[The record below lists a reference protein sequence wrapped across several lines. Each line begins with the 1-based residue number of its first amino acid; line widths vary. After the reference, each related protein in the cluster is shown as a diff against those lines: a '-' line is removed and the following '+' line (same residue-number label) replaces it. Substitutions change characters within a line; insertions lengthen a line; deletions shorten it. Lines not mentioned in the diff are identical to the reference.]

1 MIKAIKKVKRFSS
14 VVLATTVV
22 LTTTLLIYLM
32 WSALN
37 WAFPLPQIHSS
48 NHSVNVLASD
58 GQVLRQFADQNGIF
72 RTPVHLDK
80 VSQTYIDTLLMYE
93 DKHFFNHSGV
103 DVSALVRAIGQRITS
118 GRVISG
124 GSTLTMQVARLL
136 YSYERSYSGKLVQIF
151 RALQLESQYS
161 KETILELYLTFA
173 PMGGN
178 IEGVE
183 AASQRYFGKSAHELN
198 ITESALLA
206 VLPQRPSRYR
216 PDRYPNQAKDAR
228 NKVLRRLVQN
238 GKLTQ
243 EEYQLLWPEPILSQ
257 RKPIKKDAPLL
268 ARDLKKAHPNSRQI
282 DTYIGSAL
290 QSNISDLIAQRF
302 TGLNHNLSVALLVM
316 ENQTGKVIAYKGSL
330 DIDDVSSFGHVDMTK
345 AVRSPGSTLKPFIY
359 AHALEAGLIHSESLL
374 LDIPTNFG
382 DYQPKNFNQQFQ
394 GSISVAEALQ
404 RSKNIAPVY
413 LLNRLGVKR
422 FAQRLEVLDASLRL
436 PNNNLTVALGGGG
449 SSLRELVMF
458 YSAFARGG
466 IAIKPRMSI
475 QDTVQQASI
484 MTKESAWI
492 TKTILE
498 DIRPPDRTRA
508 KFGRKI
514 AWKTGTSYGFRDA
527 WALGLSSDYTVGV
540 WVGRPD
546 GSPYAGQTGA
556 TQAAPLLFDVF
567 DLLPIDTHP
576 LLKPKAVVQ
585 TDICWP
591 SGLDAKWVRKA
602 QCQLKR
608 TAWTIDGITP
618 RTLRSDN
625 QIEQIHH
632 WPKALSLWRQS
643 TSQNKQT
650 IEILTPQDG
659 SHIFP
664 YPGQVLN
671 LRASSQHV
679 RWYLDDAVI
688 GDSLY
693 LDKLDGKHRISS
705 CNTVTCKVIEITVH

>member
-1 MIKAIKKVKRFSS
+1 MNKTIQKVKQFSG

-32 WSALN
+32 WIALN

-183 AASQRYFGKSAHELN
+183 AASQRYFGKPAHELN

-216 PDRYPNQAKDAR
+216 PDRYPSQAKDAR

-243 EEYQLLWPEPILSQ
+243 EEYQLLWQEPILSQ
-257 RKPIKKDAPLL
+257 RKPIKKEAPLL
-268 ARDLKKAHPNSRQI
+268 ARELKKAHPNSRQI
-282 DTYIGSAL
+282 DTYIDSAL

-302 TGLNHNLSVALLVM
+302 TSRNYNLSVALLVM

-466 IAIKPRMSI
+466 IAIKPRRSI

-508 KFGRKI
+508 KFGRKV

-567 DLLPIDTHP
+567 DLLPIDTRP
-576 LLKPKAVVQ
+576 LLKPKSVVQ

-643 TSQNKQT
+643 TSQNQQT

-671 LRASSQHV
+671 LSASSRHV

-688 GDSLY
+688 GDSLH

>member
-1 MIKAIKKVKRFSS
+1 MIKAIQKVKRFSG

-93 DKHFFNHSGV
+93 DKHFFNHGGV
-103 DVSALVRAIGQRITS
+103 DVSALVRAVGQRITS

-183 AASQRYFGKSAHELN
+183 AASQRYFGKSANELN

-216 PDRYPNQAKDAR
+216 PDRYPNQAKNAR

-243 EEYQLLWPEPILSQ
+243 EEYQLLWQEPILSQ

-268 ARDLKKAHPNSRQI
+268 ARELKKAHPNSRQI
-282 DTYIGSAL
+282 DTYINSAL
-290 QSNISDLIAQRF
+290 QSNISDLTAQRF

-316 ENQTGKVIAYKGSL
+316 KNQTGKVIAYKGSL
-330 DIDDVSSFGHVDMTK
+330 DIDDVRSFGHVDMTK

-422 FAQRLEVLDASLRL
+422 FAQQLEVLDASLRL

-540 WVGRPD
+540 WVGRPN

-643 TSQNKQT
+643 TSQNQQT

-671 LRASSQHV
+671 LRASSRHV

-688 GDSLY
+688 GDSLH